1 VGDRQVP
8 FQHGHGELM
17 ALSAGKADATV
28 TPQPPPAPGTGGP
41 APQRRVRI
49 RQVSRAGILTV
60 AGSAASALALTWVLY
75 ERVLPFNGALG
86 FWVTWYVIFLLM
98 YAAVAALQWD
108 SRAVRD
114 RVASVAFGTGGLLA
128 CAVVIDE
135 IAYVAARGL
144 HAFTNLGFFTH
155 TMALAG
161 PLSPLGAGG
170 VLHGIV
176 GTLEQLGLATL
187 FAVPLGIASA
197 VFLCEVGGRLARP
210 VRTLVEAMTSLPD
223 IIAGLFI
230 LAFAVLTL
238 GLQQSGL
245 AASLALAVTMMPIVA
260 RGSEAVI
267 RIVPAMLREASYALG
282 GSQWRTVWNVILPT
296 ARSGLATVVVLA
308 MARGLGET
316 APILLVAGYT
326 KTMNASPL
334 SGWQTSLVTFIFYE
348 HSSPQPTDQARAFGA
363 ALTLVVL
370 VLILFTIARWLGG
383 GRPGELSRR
392 DRRRIAREAAR
403 R

>member
-1 VGDRQVP
+1 
-8 FQHGHGELM
+8 M
-17 ALSAGKADATV
+17 AVSAGKADTAAARQAPS
-28 TPQPPPAPGTGGP
+28 TPGAGVPAPL
-41 APQRRVRI
+41 RRVRI
-49 RQVSRAGILTV
+49 RRVSREGILTV
-60 AGSAASALALTWVLY
+60 GGSAAAALALTWVLY

-86 FWVTWYVIFLLM
+86 FWVSWYVIFLLM
-98 YAAVAALQWD
+98 YAAAAALQWD
-108 SRAVRD
+108 GRAVRD

-128 CAVVIDE
+128 CAAVIDQ

-144 HAFTNLGFFTH
+144 HAFTNFGFFTH
-155 TMALAG
+155 TMANAG

-176 GTLEQLGLATL
+176 GTLEQLGLATFL
-187 FAVPLGIASA
+187 AVPLGIASA
-197 VFLCEVGGRLARP
+197 VFLCEVGGPLSGP

-230 LAFAVLTL
+230 LAFAIFTL
-238 GLQQSGL
+238 GMQESGL
-245 AASLALAVTMMPIVA
+245 AAALALAVTMMPIVA
-260 RGSEAVI
+260 RGSEAVL
-267 RIVPAMLREASYALG
+267 RIVPQMLREASYALG

-296 ARSGLATVVVLA
+296 ARSGLATVVVLG
-308 MARGLGET
+308 MARAIGET
-316 APILLVAGYT
+316 APILLVAGYS
-326 KTMNASPL
+326 KTMNANPL
-334 SGWQTSLVTFIFYE
+334 HGWQTSLVTYIFYE
-348 HSSPQPTDQARAFGA
+348 HTLPGAADQARAFGA

-370 VLILFTIARWLGG
+370 VLILFTLARWLGG